1 MNKIVLV
8 SGASSGIGLETARH
22 LSSKGYQVIGISR
35 SYPKVEYNFDYFLC
49 DITDEKK
56 VIKTMHLIEEKY
68 EHIDV
73 LINSAGMGISGAIEN
88 TPLEEVEQIYNVNVF
103 GHILVTKT
111 LLPLLRKSKKA
122 KIINIS
128 SVASEISLPFQAFY
142 SMSKASID
150 AFTKALS
157 MELKP
162 FKIKVCAV
170 LPGDIKT
177 GFTKNRLQPYQ
188 VENDLYTE
196 RTKHSL
202 NRMAKDE
209 QNGMDPIR
217 IAKKIERLIKRN
229 RIPLRTTVGFSYK
242 AIRVLNKFLPEKI
255 VQFFVRKL
263 YG

>member
-1 MNKIVLV
+1 MNKIVVV
-8 SGASSGIGLETARH
+8 SGASSGIGLETAQYLH
-22 LSSKGYQVIGISR
+22 DLGYQVIGLSR
-35 SYPKVEYNFDYFLC
+35 SYPKGDYDFDYFLC

-56 VIKTMHLIEEKY
+56 VKEIKQLIEEKY

-88 TPLEEVEQIYNVNVF
+88 TPLAEVNQIYNVNVF
-103 GHILVTKT
+103 GHFLVTKN
-111 LLPLLRKSKKA
+111 LLPLLRKSSKA

-128 SVASEISLPFQAFY
+128 SVASDIALPFQAFY
-142 SMSKASID
+142 SMTKASID

-162 FKIKVCAV
+162 FNIKVCAV

-177 GFTKNRLQPYQ
+177 GFTKNRLQPYK
-188 VENDLYTE
+188 VENDLYTK
-196 RTKHSL
+196 RAKRSL
-202 NRMAKDE
+202 DRMAKDE
-209 QNGMDPIR
+209 ENGMPPIK
-217 IAKKIERLIKRN
+217 IVKKIEKLIRRN
-229 RIPLRTTVGFSYK
+229 RMPLRTTVGLSYK
-242 AIRVLNKFLPEKI
+242 TIRILNKLLPEKF